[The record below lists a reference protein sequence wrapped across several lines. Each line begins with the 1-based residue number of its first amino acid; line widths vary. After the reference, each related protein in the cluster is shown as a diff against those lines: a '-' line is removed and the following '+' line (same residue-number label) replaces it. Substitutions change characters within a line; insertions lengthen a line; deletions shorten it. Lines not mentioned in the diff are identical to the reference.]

1 MRLSLFF
8 VYNITYTRQ
17 PPITSVDCG
26 LILTMGIASN
36 YSGDHTALEYIAVHS
51 IVLQCTVYSIEPN
64 TQEVPRLMD
73 LVQLSVVSFRKGC

>member
-1 MRLSLFF
+1 MIR
-8 VYNITYTRQ
+8 
-17 PPITSVDCG
+17 
-26 LILTMGIASN
+26 